1 MRQIATTSKY
11 RKDWELARRRNLPIE
26 ELNDIICKLANDIPL
41 PVKNKDNALQGDYIG
56 YRECHI
62 KPAGF

>member
-11 RKDWELARRRNLPIE
+11 RKDWELARRRNLPID
-26 ELNDIICKLANDIPL
+26 DIICKLANDIPL

-56 YRECHI
+56 
-62 KPAGF
+62 